1 MSRVLIAYATTDGH
15 TRQICERLRQVVERV
30 GHRVTV
36 KLVAETVSAD
46 LEACD
51 AVVIGA
57 SIRYGKHKP
66 EVAAFIERHR
76 ALLEARPNAFFS
88 VNVVARKPGK
98 DVPEGNPYLQ
108 KFLRRI
114 TWKPQRL
121 DVFAGRIDY
130 PRYSWLDR
138 TMIRFILWMGKGP
151 TDPKGS
157 FEFTDWKRV
166 EAFGAEIAAMAP
178 AATAPGVRVA

>member
-1 MSRVLIAYATTDGH
+1 MARILIAYSTTDGH
-15 TRQICERLRQVVERV
+15 TGQICERLRRV
-30 GHRVTV
+30 AESSGHRVSV
-36 KLVAETVSAD
+36 KLIADTGAAD

-51 AVVIGA
+51 AVVLGA

-66 EVAAFIERHR
+66 EVAEFVERHR
-76 ALLEARPNAFFS
+76 ALLDAKPNALFS

-98 DVPEGNPYLQ
+98 DVPDGNPYLQ

-114 TWKPQRL
+114 SWKPQRL

-130 PRYSWLDR
+130 PRYGWLDR

-151 TDPKGS
+151 TDPKGT

-166 EAFGAEIAAMAP
+166 EAFGAAIAAMAP
-178 AATAPGVRVA
+178 AATAPGVRAA